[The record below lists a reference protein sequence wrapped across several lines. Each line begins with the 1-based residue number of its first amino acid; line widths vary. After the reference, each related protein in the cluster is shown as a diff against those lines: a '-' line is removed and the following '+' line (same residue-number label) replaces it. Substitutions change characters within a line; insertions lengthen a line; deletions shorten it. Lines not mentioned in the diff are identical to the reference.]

1 MHWRELK
8 VENVRVPAT
17 ATKAKVFLVFSLF
30 TALCAI
36 IGAAFIMT
44 DKFVAVEGAYKW
56 AGQATLVSTC
66 LIVLAAFV
74 QRFGTF
80 PPQEA

>member
-8 VENVRVPAT
+8 EENVRVPAT
-17 ATKAKVFLVFSLF
+17 ATKARVFLLFALF

-36 IGAAFIMT
+36 IGAAFVMS
-44 DKFVAVEGAYKW
+44 DKFVRVEGAYQW
-56 AGQATLVSTC
+56 AGQSTLVSTC

-80 PPQEA
+80 PPQE